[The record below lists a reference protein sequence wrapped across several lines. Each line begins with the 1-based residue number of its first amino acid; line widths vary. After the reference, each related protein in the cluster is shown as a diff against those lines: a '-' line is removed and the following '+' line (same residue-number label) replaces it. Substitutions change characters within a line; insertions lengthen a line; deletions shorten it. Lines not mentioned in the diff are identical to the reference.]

1 MINKSENSTVAQTE
15 VATLKYLIDV
25 NGPNFLRDH
34 PYEVYQKLLGTPT
47 TDDKTSRAILFA
59 LVSNIDKI
67 ALQERDYLTL
77 SSIIQN
83 DCDLKKKTSDKL
95 AQIFLELYSDENIKE
110 WKDNNLSGWKDF
122 VVQNLKV
129 DWEGCSVWSY
139 RGGSVTCHYNAKIA
153 LKPLENIQ
161 PSEELL
167 EELKKNPFMDS
178 YDIGR
183 FYQDSLTK
191 YLDDDFDE
199 YVSADDYYE
208 PVVEDFGVDYAVKD
222 WCKKNG
228 FEMIS
233 SEGSGHDDGYDPDF
247 Y

>member
-47 TDDKTSRAILFA
+47 TDAKTSRAILCA

-110 WKDNNLSGWKDF
+110 
-122 VVQNLKV
+122 
-129 DWEGCSVWSY
+129 
-139 RGGSVTCHYNAKIA
+139 
-153 LKPLENIQ
+153 
-161 PSEELL
+161 
-167 EELKKNPFMDS
+167 
-178 YDIGR
+178 
-183 FYQDSLTK
+183 
-191 YLDDDFDE
+191 
-199 YVSADDYYE
+199 
-208 PVVEDFGVDYAVKD
+208 
-222 WCKKNG
+222 
-228 FEMIS
+228 
-233 SEGSGHDDGYDPDF
+233 
-247 Y
+247 

>member
-110 WKDNNLSGWKDF
+110 WKDNKN
-122 VVQNLKV
+122 
-129 DWEGCSVWSY
+129 
-139 RGGSVTCHYNAKIA
+139 R
-153 LKPLENIQ
+153 NI
-161 PSEELL
+161 LY
-167 EELKKNPFMDS
+167 M
-178 YDIGR
+178 G
-183 FYQDSLTK
+183 
-191 YLDDDFDE
+191 
-199 YVSADDYYE
+199 
-208 PVVEDFGVDYAVKD
+208 
-222 WCKKNG
+222 
-228 FEMIS
+228 
-233 SEGSGHDDGYDPDF
+233 
-247 Y
+247 

>member
-110 WKDNNLSGWKDF
+110 W
-122 VVQNLKV
+122 
-129 DWEGCSVWSY
+129 
-139 RGGSVTCHYNAKIA
+139 
-153 LKPLENIQ
+153 
-161 PSEELL
+161 
-167 EELKKNPFMDS
+167 
-178 YDIGR
+178 
-183 FYQDSLTK
+183 
-191 YLDDDFDE
+191 
-199 YVSADDYYE
+199 
-208 PVVEDFGVDYAVKD
+208 
-222 WCKKNG
+222 
-228 FEMIS
+228 
-233 SEGSGHDDGYDPDF
+233 
-247 Y
+247 